1 MIRLKEIFK
10 IRYFKKYF
18 DCEIVKKVAI
28 MKFFR
33 QMHHVISALDGLD
46 IDYDTFALLLGLA
59 AAVAGYALYQVILTK
74 GRRKRSLEYEESFPT
89 RMVNAISDL
98 VWHGK

>member
-1 MIRLKEIFK
+1 M
-10 IRYFKKYF
+10 
-18 DCEIVKKVAI
+18 
-28 MKFFR
+28 
-33 QMHHVISALDGLD
+33 DGLD

-74 GRRKRSLEYEESFPT
+74 GRRKRSIENNEEASAKT
-89 RMVNAISDL
+89 TIDALSDL

>member
-1 MIRLKEIFK
+1 M
-10 IRYFKKYF
+10 KKGYYYEMF
-18 DCEIVKKVAI
+18 VWNV
-28 MKFFR
+28 R
-33 QMHHVISALDGLD
+33 SALDGLD

-74 GRRKRSLEYEESFPT
+74 GRRKRSLEYEDSFPT

-98 VWHGK
+98 VWHGKWYYV